1 MDGGITP
8 YRLPYI
14 ATRFIAVK
22 DFLLI
27 YSGKLGGIKL
37 IEKAFTSDEYSEED
51 LQYIA
56 DVLKMISAKTIWRTF
71 ESCNNY
77 SMPERIETSCRNIEY
92 WYASSEKKARK
103 SDIEYIKDSF
113 SETVFKEFENIGHG
127 GLAALKPETLA
138 DEISRL
144 CEKGD

>member
-1 MDGGITP
+1 
-8 YRLPYI
+8 
-14 ATRFIAVK
+14 
-22 DFLLI
+22 
-27 YSGKLGGIKL
+27 
-37 IEKAFTSDEYSEED
+37 
-51 LQYIA
+51 
-56 DVLKMISAKTIWRTF
+56 
-71 ESCNNY
+71 
-77 SMPERIETSCRNIEY
+77 MPERIETSCRNIEY